1 MSVLL
6 DTNVLLR
13 LAQPHHRQYRA
24 ATGGVARARLAGEAL
39 SVTPQNIAEFWAVAT
54 RPVGAANGLGLTAA
68 AAAAE
73 IATIEQMFE
82 LAADDPEIYP
92 IWKGLVV
99 THRVLGAQVYD
110 ARLVAAMLA
119 HGIDR
124 ILTFNVADFSRY
136 GVTVVHPAAVV

>member
-1 MSVLL
+1 VSVLV

-13 LAQPHHRQYRA
+13 LAQPNHGQYRA
-24 ATGGVARARLAGEAL
+24 ATDGVARARLAGEAL
-39 SVTPQNIAEFWAVAT
+39 YVTPQNITEFWAAAT
-54 RPVGAANGLGLTAA
+54 RPVGAANGLGLTAVA
-68 AAAAE
+68 GAAE
-73 IATIEQMFE
+73 IATIERLFE

-92 IWKGLVV
+92 IWKGLVI
-99 THRVLGAQVYD
+99 THRVLGTQVYD

-136 GVTVVHPAAVV
+136 GVTVLHPAAAP

>member
-1 MSVLL
+1 VSVLV

-13 LAQPHHRQYRA
+13 LAQPNHGQYRA
-24 ATGGVARARLAGEAL
+24 ATDGVARARLAGEAL
-39 SVTPQNIAEFWAVAT
+39 YVTPQNITEFWAAAT

-68 AAAAE
+68 AVAAE
-73 IATIEQMFE
+73 IATIERLFE

-92 IWKGLVV
+92 IWKGLVI
-99 THRVLGAQVYD
+99 THRVLGTQVYD

-136 GVTVVHPAAVV
+136 GVTVLHPAAAP

>member
-39 SVTPQNIAEFWAVAT
+39 SVTPQHIADFWAVAT

-136 GVTVVHPAAVV
+136 GVTVLHPAAVP

>member
-1 MSVLL
+1 VSVLI

-13 LAQPHHRQYRA
+13 LAQPNHRQYRA
-24 ATGGVARARLAGEAL
+24 AIDGVARARLAGEAL
-39 SVTPQNIAEFWAVAT
+39 YVTPQNIAEFWAVAT

-73 IATIEQMFE
+73 IGTIEQLFQ
-82 LAADDPEIYP
+82 LAAEDPAIYP

-99 THRVLGAQVYD
+99 THRVLGTQVYD

-119 HGIDR
+119 HGISR

-136 GVTVVHPAAVV
+136 GVAVLNPAAVP

>member
-136 GVTVVHPAAVV
+136 GVTVLHPAAVP

>member
-99 THRVLGAQVYD
+99 THRVLGAQIYD

-136 GVTVVHPAAVV
+136 GVTVLHPAAVP

>member
-1 MSVLL
+1 VSVLV

-13 LAQPHHRQYRA
+13 LAQPNHGQFRA
-24 ATGGVARARLAGEAL
+24 ATDGVARARLAGEAL
-39 SVTPQNIAEFWAVAT
+39 YVTPQNITEFWAAAT
-54 RPVGAANGLGLTAA
+54 RPVGATNGLGLTAA
-68 AAAAE
+68 AVAAE
-73 IATIEQMFE
+73 IATIERLFE

-92 IWKGLVV
+92 IWKGLVI
-99 THRVLGAQVYD
+99 THRVLGTQVYD

-136 GVTVVHPAAVV
+136 GVTVLHPAAAP

>member
-1 MSVLL
+1 VSVLV

-13 LAQPHHRQYRA
+13 LAQPNHGQYRA
-24 ATGGVARARLAGEAL
+24 ATDGVARARLAGEAL
-39 SVTPQNIAEFWAVAT
+39 YVTPQNIAEFWAAAT

-68 AAAAE
+68 AVAAE
-73 IATIEQMFE
+73 IGTIERLFQ
-82 LAADDPEIYP
+82 LAADDPAIYP

-99 THRVLGAQVYD
+99 THRVLGIQVYD

-136 GVTVVHPAAVV
+136 GVTVVHPAAVP